1 MRWPAGKGRRRRR
14 RRRDAS
20 ACGFGGSGSATK
32 RPPPAPSYSPPPLCA
47 CTPPRAQPA
56 PRHTTAAAG
65 ARRRR
70 PTLQNRRRPLPATH
84 SRQAPPP
91 VMHSQPPVWAAAL
104 RWPPIPAAVPN
115 AWRGGV
121 DSAHDGG
128 GSAALRHPRWPP
140 PPRVAPPASFG
151 LPTRHWGF
159 LVFARRRPSWTIAVS
174 GGGCAPP
181 VFVDLVARGNIGHDA
196 RWPPRAV
203 PQRGRLC
210 ATNSSSLRDVST
222 RNEKTLLITV
232 SVQQQMSELSK

>member
-84 SRQAPPP
+84 SRQAPPLSCTLSRP
-91 VMHSQPPVWAAAL
+91 SGRRRSAGHQFRPPSPMRGAEASTAHTTAAA
-104 RWPPIPAAVPN
+104 A
-115 AWRGGV
+115 
-121 DSAHDGG
+121 
-128 GSAALRHPRWPP
+128 PRCAIRVGPP

-181 VFVDLVARGNIGHDA
+181 VFVNLVARGNIGHDA

>member
-20 ACGFGGSGSATK
+20 ACGLGGSGSATK

-84 SRQAPPP
+84 SREAPPP

-128 GSAALRHPRWPP
+128 GSDALRHPRWPP
-140 PPRVAPPASFG
+140 PPTGGPAGVVWVANETLGVSRFCKTPA
-151 LPTRHWGF
+151 
-159 LVFARRRPSWTIAVS
+159 V
-174 GGGCAPP
+174 
-181 VFVDLVARGNIGHDA
+181 VDHCCQWR
-196 RWPPRAV
+196 
-203 PQRGRLC
+203 RLC
-210 ATNSSSLRDVST
+210 AARFCEPRRKGEYWSRRAMAATRRST
-222 RNEKTLLITV
+222 ARTPVRHEFK
-232 SVQQQMSELSK
+232 